1 MAKLARTMHGLLA
14 TCPPQAP
21 VALVEEQAEK
31 EAEEAEEAEKEAEEE
46 PTAAVVLAPA
56 LVLVPPTWE
65 EDYPAPKVAT
75 ARARLDALKWDRPT
89 WISTG
94 GLLDAPNAPGAELQ
108 WMNAVGV
115 RELRPML
122 KAKAKELAGKE
133 LTSKELTKACSDEM
147 RQVKLNAKS
156 GDEATRT
163 TAQAQLAAWR
173 QAGTAAREEND
184 RHIAEYKDMLAPL
197 KVPVRPKRQKKGT
210 GRDPIRR
217 AAVKSPAEATYKRH
231 RR

>member
-1 MAKLARTMHGLLA
+1 MT
-14 TCPPQAP
+14 
-21 VALVEEQAEK
+21 
-31 EAEEAEEAEKEAEEE
+31 
-46 PTAAVVLAPA
+46 
-56 LVLVPPTWE
+56 
-65 EDYPAPKVAT
+65 
-75 ARARLDALKWDRPT
+75 
-89 WISTG
+89 
-94 GLLDAPNAPGAELQ
+94 
-108 WMNAVGV
+108 AVGA
-115 RELRPML
+115 RELRPVL
-122 KAKAKELAGKE
+122 KTKAKELAGKE

-197 KVPVRPKRQKKGT
+197 KVPVRPKRQKKGA

-217 AAVKSPAEATYKRH
+217 AAVHTAHTAAVATFKR
-231 RR
+231 RRR